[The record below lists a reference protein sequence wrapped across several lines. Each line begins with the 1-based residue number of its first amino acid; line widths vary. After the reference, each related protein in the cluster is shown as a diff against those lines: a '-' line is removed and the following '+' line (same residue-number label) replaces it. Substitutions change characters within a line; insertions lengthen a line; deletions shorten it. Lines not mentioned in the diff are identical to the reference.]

1 MQQHT
6 PDYDN
11 WWHPRPVEAP
21 AETNFSPLSTKPRR
35 RKHEPGW
42 SKADLVF
49 GLMFALILT
58 VTAMVYF

>member
-11 WWHPRPVEAP
+11 WWRPRPVDTP
-21 AETNFSPLSTKPRR
+21 AETNFSPLAAQPGRL
-35 RKHEPGW
+35 KHEPGW
-42 SKADLVF
+42 RKAELVV